1 MARNKIAY
9 ACADC
14 GARSAQWT
22 GQCDQCGAWNSIH
35 PETPAA
41 SAAAAHEPAALHAL
55 SDIAIS
61 DTPRITSGSAELD
74 RVFGG
79 GIVPASLVLLGGAPG
94 IGKSTLVLQVLGH
107 LSRTAK
113 VLYASG
119 EESAEQIAMRA
130 RRLGL
135 GDADV
140 QVLPEPS
147 LEAVLAGVAKVQP
160 RVLVVD
166 SIQTCYSSALGGPP
180 GSVSQV
186 REATARLAEVARQQG
201 CVVWLVGHIT
211 KEGTLAGPRVLEH
224 MVDCVLTFEGDDA
237 HSFRLLRASKNR
249 FGAVNEV
256 GVFSMG
262 EQGLVDVANPSAMLV
277 SRLGGRRPGSVV
289 FASQQGSRPLLVEV
303 QALVDPSA
311 AEQPRRLSVGLPAQR
326 LHMLLAVCHRHLGV
340 NLARHDVFTSAVG
353 GVRVLETGGDLPLVL
368 ALLSSLRERTL
379 GEKMAAFG
387 EIGLAGELRPV
398 QRGQE
403 RLREAKKLG
412 FERVLLP
419 AANCPKREESG
430 LELLPMREIGELKQL
445 IGL

>member
-1 MARNKIAY
+1 MPARTKTTY
-9 ACADC
+9 RCADC
-14 GARSAQWT
+14 GAQSAQWH
-22 GQCDQCGAWNSIH
+22 GQCDQCGAWNSIN

-41 SAAAAHEPAALHAL
+41 AITNQPAKAHLLA
-55 SDIAIS
+55 DIKIS
-61 DTPRITSGSAELD
+61 DTPRIASGSAELD

-79 GIVPASLVLLGGAPG
+79 GLVPASLVLLGGAPG
-94 IGKSTLVLQVLGH
+94 IGKSTLVLQALAH
-107 LSRTAK
+107 LSQSAK

-130 RRLGL
+130 QRLGL
-135 GDADV
+135 TAANV
-140 QVLPEPS
+140 QVLAEPS
-147 LEAVLAGVAKVQP
+147 LEALLASVTAMRPK
-160 RVLVVD
+160 VLVVD

-186 REATARLAEVARQQG
+186 REATARLSEIARQLG

-256 GVFSMG
+256 GVFAMS
-262 EQGLVDVANPSAMLV
+262 EHGLVDVANPSAMLV

-311 AEQPRRLSVGLPAQR
+311 AEQPRRLSIGLPAQR
-326 LHMLLAVCHRHLGV
+326 LHMLLAVCHRHLGI
-340 NLARHDVFTSAVG
+340 NFAKHDVFTSAVG
-353 GVRVLETGGDLPLVL
+353 GVRVLETGGDLPLAL
-368 ALLSSLRERTL
+368 AMLSSLREQTL
-379 GEKMAAFG
+379 GENMAVFG
-387 EIGLAGELRPV
+387 ELGLAGELRPV

-403 RLREAKKLG
+403 RLREAQKLG

-419 AANCPKREESG
+419 AANCPKQKSSD
-430 LELLPMREIGELKQL
+430 LELIPMREISELKQL
-445 IGL
+445 FGL